1 MNLQSFVIYF
11 AAAFF
16 FLYGLAF
23 TVFPEGMA
31 YLVTES
37 EPRGISALVDFR
49 ATYGGMTAAVGATLF
64 YLHSINQIRPSLVII
79 IFVLIGMAIART
91 FGLLVEGEGNFMM
104 YLYLLLEVAGS
115 ALAWFA
121 LQRIPEDT

>member
-1 MNLQSFVIYF
+1 MNIQSLVIYF

-23 TVFPEGMA
+23 TVYPEGMA
-31 YLVTES
+31 HLVTES
-37 EPRGISALVDFR
+37 KPRGVSALVDFR

-64 YLHSINQIRPSLVII
+64 YLHSIHQIRASLVIL
-79 IFVLIGMAIART
+79 IFVLMGMAIART
-91 FGLLVEGEGNFMM
+91 FGLVIEGAGNFMM
-104 YLYLLLEVAGS
+104 YLYLLLEIAGS

-121 LQRIPEDT
+121 LQRIPEET